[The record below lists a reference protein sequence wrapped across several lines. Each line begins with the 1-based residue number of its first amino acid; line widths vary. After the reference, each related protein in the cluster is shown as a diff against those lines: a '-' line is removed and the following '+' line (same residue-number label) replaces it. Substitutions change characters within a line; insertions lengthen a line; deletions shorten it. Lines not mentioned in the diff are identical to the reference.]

1 MVLRDRL
8 PPDIGGVSGIRSF
21 SATRVEDA
29 PRRPK
34 EGLPGPEYEF
44 AVPRVPLRSAVVCG
58 GSGKSGTCTP
68 EAKADRFLAE
78 VATLLGVLTL
88 TCSDFAQTVRSK
100 RLSSTRGVVQ
110 FAEQM
115 KSDCE
120 KAAASVAEVKAT
132 KAIHRWSSAQATLID
147 ERDKGRRM
155 VDVATS
161 PLPLHPRSKVPRK
174 VRGTWRSRRTR

>member
-1 MVLRDRL
+1 M
-8 PPDIGGVSGIRSF
+8 S
-21 SATRVEDA
+21 
-29 PRRPK
+29 
-34 EGLPGPEYEF
+34 
-44 AVPRVPLRSAVVCG
+44 VVCG

-68 EAKADRFLAE
+68 EAKAGQVSCRGGHPVRGTHPHVLRLRSDGE
-78 VATLLGVLTL
+78 VQASLVYAG
-88 TCSDFAQTVRSK
+88 
-100 RLSSTRGVVQ
+100 GGQ